1 MRLPIPDLSEERRV
15 EMKKVVKSMGEKCK
29 VSIRNIRRE
38 ANDELKK
45 LFKTK
50 DISEDEEKK
59 KEKIIQELTDINIKV
74 IDEKVISKE
83 EEIMTI

>member
-1 MRLPIPDLSEERRV
+1 
-15 EMKKVVKSMGEKCK
+15 MGEKCK

-59 KEKIIQELTDINIKV
+59 KEKIIQDLTDINIKV

>member
-1 MRLPIPDLSEERRV
+1 
-15 EMKKVVKSMGEKCK
+15 MK
-29 VSIRNIRRE
+29 
-38 ANDELKK
+38 L
-45 LFKTK
+45 TK

>member
-1 MRLPIPDLSEERRV
+1 
-15 EMKKVVKSMGEKCK
+15 MKK
-29 VSIRNIRRE
+29 
-38 ANDELKK
+38 
-45 LFKTK
+45 
-50 DISEDEEKK
+50 KK